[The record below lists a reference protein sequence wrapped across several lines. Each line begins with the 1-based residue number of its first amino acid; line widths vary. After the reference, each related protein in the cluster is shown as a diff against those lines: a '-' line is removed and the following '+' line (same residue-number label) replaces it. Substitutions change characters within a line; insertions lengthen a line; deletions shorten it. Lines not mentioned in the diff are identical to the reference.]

1 MRGKIPWQRPREG
14 RYAIAEWEIELR
26 ATALLLVDLQVAHL
40 DPDRGLGRR
49 LRAAPAQ
56 HAYSYGRLAE
66 VVLPNVAR
74 LQAFFREQALQ
85 IVYTCLR
92 LQTADGRDLAPWSW
106 QAAAQQAA
114 PADAPPR
121 YPPGAPERELWP
133 ALAPRPEELV
143 LDEHSLSPFN
153 STALDQYLRN
163 MGVENL
169 VVAGV
174 LTDAAVET
182 TARVAGDR
190 GVDVMAV
197 EDGCEALAA
206 EHHAT
211 TFATAS
217 WYVGKS
223 TDEVISQLGSLLRAG

>member
-14 RYAIAEWEIELR
+14 RYAIAEWEIEPQ

-56 HAYSYGRLAE
+56 HAYYYGRLAE

-74 LQAFFREQALQ
+74 LQAFFREHGLQ
-85 IVYTCLR
+85 LVYTR
-92 LQTADGRDLAPWSW
+92 LGVQTADGRDLAPWSW
-106 QAAAQQAA
+106 QAAAQLAG

-133 ALAPRPEELV
+133 ALAPRPDELV
-143 LDEHSLSPFN
+143 LDKLSLSPFN

-182 TARVAGDR
+182 TARDAGDR
-190 GVDVMAV
+190 GFHVMAV
-197 EDGCEALAA
+197 EDACAALAP

-211 TFATAS
+211 TFTTAS
-217 WYVGKS
+217 WHVGKS
-223 TDEVISQLGSLLRAG
+223 TDEVISQLGSLLRVG